1 MKVSSLYSWD
11 VLIFGFDLVPLES
24 WRLVGLSSLPPSPAF
39 AQRKNFQ
46 ILGLGLEV
54 SGRLL
59 LSLGVLRELNVEF
72 AKVPRSRRVLAVL
85 RFWMELL
92 SRFHCRG
99 WMNNRM
105 LAQERK
111 AMEKGRAGGLG
122 LTQTRLQKDW
132 AE

>member
-1 MKVSSLYSWD
+1 M
-11 VLIFGFDLVPLES
+11 E
-24 WRLVGLSSLPPSPAF
+24 VGWAFIPPDF

-46 ILGLGLEV
+46 ILRLGLKV
-54 SGRLL
+54 SELFSCL
-59 LSLGVLRELNVEF
+59 LGVLRELNVEF
-72 AKVPRSRRVLAVL
+72 GKVPRSRRGLAVL
-85 RFWMELL
+85 RFWRRLL

-111 AMEKGRAGGLG
+111 AMEKGRAWGLG